1 MSVGVFLSSSASKR
15 VVIIMNNYT
24 SDENFDYAMHTSL
37 TGLRPFHGV
46 QLILENTVKNF
57 ESITSHPN
65 GSFSDTK
72 AEILRN
78 AISDMSI
85 VMTYSLLEGYF
96 FEECNYYL
104 KKTLESP
111 VDAIDELC
119 SFHGIS
125 IKNWRERRSMINA
138 VRKLRNKVTHQNGIF
153 PKDIDKKQYKKIFH
167 EDIFEERSY
176 PRMSISL
183 SIRLIEDF
191 EEIAREYSLR
201 VLEKKANDLNSQKK
215 I

>member
-1 MSVGVFLSSSASKR
+1 
-15 VVIIMNNYT
+15 
-24 SDENFDYAMHTSL
+24 
-37 TGLRPFHGV
+37 
-46 QLILENTVKNF
+46 
-57 ESITSHPN
+57 
-65 GSFSDTK
+65 
-72 AEILRN
+72 
-78 AISDMSI
+78 
-85 VMTYSLLEGYF
+85 
-96 FEECNYYL
+96 
-104 KKTLESP
+104 
-111 VDAIDELC
+111 
-119 SFHGIS
+119 
-125 IKNWRERRSMINA
+125 MINA